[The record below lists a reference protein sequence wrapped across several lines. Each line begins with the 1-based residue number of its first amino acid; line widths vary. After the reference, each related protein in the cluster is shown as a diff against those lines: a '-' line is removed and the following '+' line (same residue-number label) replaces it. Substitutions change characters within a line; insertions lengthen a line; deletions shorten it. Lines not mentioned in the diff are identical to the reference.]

1 MTVRRTSKGKIID
14 IDAMIKAQEDV
25 VAVGN
30 MNVNAR
36 GDKLGPGG
44 QVIQTAEERVREEYE
59 NNPPGQTM
67 ENVSLKGNQP
77 TKVDFDPGASN
88 LDPTPKTAKTAEA
101 EQRAVERKEKEQKKE
116 EASIK
121 PDPVVKT
128 PAPQYAD
135 REATT
140 TIDTTSKKEEPKFK
154 EVELPN
160 GDFEMIPIDEW
171 EDDETPGN

>member
-88 LDPTPKTAKTAEA
+88 LDPTPKTAKTAQA
-101 EQRAVERKEKEQKKE
+101 EQRAVERKQQ
-116 EASIK
+116 SIK
-121 PDPVVKT
+121 PDPVEET

-135 REATT
+135 RDEPTT
-140 TIDTTSKKEEPKFK
+140 TIDTTPKAEGPKFK

-171 EDDETPGN
+171 EDDETSSN

>member
-14 IDAMIKAQEDV
+14 IDAMIKSQEDNI
-25 VAVGN
+25 AVGN

-44 QVIQTAEERVREEYE
+44 QVIQTAEERVREQYE
-59 NNPPGQTM
+59 NNPPAQIVDD
-67 ENVSLKGNQP
+67 VSLKGNQP
-77 TKVDFDPGASN
+77 TKIDFDPGTSN
-88 LDPTPKTAKTAEA
+88 LDPTPKTAKTAQA
-101 EQRAVERKEKEQKKE
+101 EQRAVERKQKEK
-116 EASIK
+116 SIK
-121 PDPVVKT
+121 PDPIEET

-135 REATT
+135 RDEPTT
-140 TIDTTSKKEEPKFK
+140 TIDTTPKAEGPKFK

-171 EDDETPGN
+171 EDDETSSN

>member
-14 IDAMIKAQEDV
+14 IDAMIKSQEDNI
-25 VAVGN
+25 AVGN

-44 QVIQTAEERVREEYE
+44 QVIQSAEERVREQYE
-59 NNPPGQTM
+59 NNPPAPTVDD
-67 ENVSLKGNQP
+67 VSLKGNQP
-77 TKVDFDPGASN
+77 TKVDFDPGESK
-88 LDPTPKTAKTAEA
+88 LDPTPKTVKTAQA
-101 EQRAVERKEKEQKKE
+101 EQRAEERKKKE
-116 EASIK
+116 EKVSIQ
-121 PDPVVKT
+121 PDKVET
-128 PAPQYAD
+128 PAPKYAD
-135 REATT
+135 RDEATT
-140 TIDTTSKKEEPKFK
+140 TIDTTPKAEGPKFK

>member
-1 MTVRRTSKGKIID
+1 MTVRRTSKGKVID
-14 IDAMIKAQEDV
+14 IDAMIKSQEDNI
-25 VAVGN
+25 AVGN

-59 NNPPGQTM
+59 NNPPAQTM
-67 ENVSLKGNQP
+67 DNVSLKGNQP
-77 TKVDFDPGASN
+77 TKVDFDPGTSN

-101 EQRAVERKEKEQKKE
+101 EQRAVERKQKEQKKE
-116 EASIK
+116 EVSIK
-121 PDPVVKT
+121 PDTVET

-140 TIDTTSKKEEPKFK
+140 TIDTTPKKKEPKFK

-171 EDDETPGN
+171 EDDETSSN